1 MACLRS
7 PSQKLSESGY
17 RTDMLESTARA
28 FGDQMVNGFDFSAN
42 TEQRHTIVKVVLL
55 ESVLA
60 AGWWL

>member
-1 MACLRS
+1 
-7 PSQKLSESGY
+7 
-17 RTDMLESTARA
+17 MLESTARA